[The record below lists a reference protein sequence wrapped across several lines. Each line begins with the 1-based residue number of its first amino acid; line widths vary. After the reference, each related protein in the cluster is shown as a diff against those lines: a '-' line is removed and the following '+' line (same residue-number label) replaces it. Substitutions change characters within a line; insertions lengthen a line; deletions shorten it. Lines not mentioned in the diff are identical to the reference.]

1 MKIDVL
7 QVGPLM
13 VNCYIVHD
21 SGECIIIDP
30 GGDFEKIREHVDNS
44 GVKPVGIFNTHG
56 HFDHILAVN
65 KLKEYYGINFY
76 LHKSDV
82 FIVEESASHGAFF
95 GIDVKGI
102 PKVDKYVN
110 DGEYYSFGSVS
121 FKVLHTP
128 GHSPGGV
135 CYYFEN
141 EKSIFTGDTL
151 FELSIGRTDFP
162 YGNMDE
168 LVASIKNKIL
178 PLDDDVWVYP
188 GHGEKTT
195 VFKEKRYN
203 PFLK

>member
-21 SGECIIIDP
+21 SGECIIVDP
-30 GGDFEKIREHVDNS
+30 GGDFEKIREYIDNS
-44 GVKPVGIFNTHG
+44 GINPVGIFNTHG
-56 HFDHILAVN
+56 HFDHIGAVN

-76 LHKSDV
+76 LHESDV
-82 FIVEESASHGAFF
+82 FIVEESASHSAFF
-95 GIDVKGI
+95 GIKEIEV
-102 PKVDKYVN
+102 PKVDKYVEDN
-110 DGEYYSFGSVS
+110 ECHNFGNVS

-135 CYYFEN
+135 CYYFES
-141 EKSIFTGDTL
+141 EKSVFTGDSL

-162 YGNMDE
+162 YGNME
-168 LVASIKNKIL
+168 KLVESIKNKIFTL
-178 PLDDDVWVYP
+178 GDDAQVYP

-195 VFKEKRYN
+195 VLKEKRYN
-203 PFLK
+203 PFVK